1 MWTAEKYSG
10 VRICASMARFKMSG
24 IVMTIKIAHLLK
36 EVIFKKEKYS
46 LSLVEKSQ
54 GRE

>member
-1 MWTAEKYSG
+1 
-10 VRICASMARFKMSG
+10 MSG
-24 IVMTIKIAHLLK
+24 IVMIITIAHLLK
-36 EVIFKKEKYS
+36 EVIFEKEEYS